1 MPENRPARWN
11 ICIIRL
17 CYANYIRCIIPVIL
31 YYINYKFSKSV

>member
-17 CYANYIRCIIPVIL
+17 CYVNYS
-31 YYINYKFSKSV
+31 SKRGKGMNRFH

>member
-11 ICIIRL
+11 IYIIRL
-17 CYANYIRCIIPVIL
+17 CYANYI